1 MENSGPHLE
10 LSTKS
15 DLITVVKQKRHQS
28 GTVTKIR
35 SFSKSAND
43 KSKTIN
49 IKVLQN
55 SKDLRELST
64 QSATKALDFSLHRSN
79 HKDVHVANVV
89 FPTSGTNC
97 LKHKSVPG
105 KGHRSRD
112 QEEVH
117 SPTRHRPSPS
127 PHSTKPKATRPSK
140 TPQVN
145 KPKGDSTTT
154 RIAADRKTGQSCQT
168 KDVRNKSRQIE
179 KSDKDST
186 VKKDAKAKLHENS
199 RKKPSKP
206 PQFPTE
212 DDVNSTAKTLKA
224 RGYILEGRP
233 DIKQDCKLG
242 EGTYAKVR
250 RAYSYN
256 ERCRV
261 AIKIVS
267 RSRLNARFQQKFL
280 PRELKIV
287 RTMRHPHIIELL
299 EMFES
304 NGVIFL
310 IMELARHGDLLEYV
324 QKKNALRDSEART
337 VFSQILSAIEHL
349 HLHGVFHRDLKCEN
363 ILLDWGPT
371 GIMAKLTDF
380 GFAREWCEAFK
391 PCSTFCG
398 SAAYASPE
406 VLQAIPYDPHW
417 ADIWSLGVVLY
428 IMITGRMPFDDS
440 NIREALEDMHNN
452 RLKFTRRRLICI
464 EVQRLLCAILT
475 YDPRQRPGVKEI
487 RDSPWMRGR
496 STMAKPSPR
505 ISSSVGGV

>member
-1 MENSGPHLE
+1 MLKPNC
-10 LSTKS
+10 TR
-15 DLITVVKQKRHQS
+15 TV
-28 GTVTKIR
+28 
-35 SFSKSAND
+35 
-43 KSKTIN
+43 
-49 IKVLQN
+49 QN
-55 SKDLRELST
+55 R
-64 QSATKALDFSLHRSN
+64 
-79 HKDVHVANVV
+79 
-89 FPTSGTNC
+89 
-97 LKHKSVPG
+97 
-105 KGHRSRD
+105 
-112 QEEVH
+112 
-117 SPTRHRPSPS
+117 
-127 PHSTKPKATRPSK
+127 
-140 TPQVN
+140 
-145 KPKGDSTTT
+145 
-154 RIAADRKTGQSCQT
+154 
-168 KDVRNKSRQIE
+168 
-179 KSDKDST
+179 
-186 VKKDAKAKLHENS
+186 
-199 RKKPSKP
+199 

-224 RGYILEGRP
+224 HGYILEGRP

-267 RSRLNARFQQKFL
+267 RSRLNAQAQQKFL

-299 EMFES
+299 RCSKATES
-304 NGVIFL
+304 SSSSWSW
-310 IMELARHGDLLEYV
+310 LAWDLLEYV
-324 QKKNALRDSEART
+324 QKKNALWDSEART
-337 VFSQILSAIEHL
+337 APQSDLISHRASSFAWC
-349 HLHGVFHRDLKCEN
+349 HRDLKCEN

-380 GFAREWCEAFK
+380 GFKREWCEALNPARLSVAVLHMLHQRFFK
-391 PCSTFCG
+391 QFLIRTGQTSGAWGLC
-398 SAAYASPE
+398 
-406 VLQAIPYDPHW
+406 
-417 ADIWSLGVVLY
+417 LY
-428 IMITGRMPFDDS
+428 HGRMPFDDS

-464 EVQRLLCAILT
+464 EVQRLLRAILT

>member
-1 MENSGPHLE
+1 M
-10 LSTKS
+10 
-15 DLITVVKQKRHQS
+15 V
-28 GTVTKIR
+28 
-35 SFSKSAND
+35 
-43 KSKTIN
+43 
-49 IKVLQN
+49 
-55 SKDLRELST
+55 
-64 QSATKALDFSLHRSN
+64 ALDIIN
-79 HKDVHVANVV
+79 HLFN
-89 FPTSGTNC
+89 FLIG
-97 LKHKSVPG
+97 
-105 KGHRSRD
+105 
-112 QEEVH
+112 
-117 SPTRHRPSPS
+117 
-127 PHSTKPKATRPSK
+127 
-140 TPQVN
+140 
-145 KPKGDSTTT
+145 
-154 RIAADRKTGQSCQT
+154 
-168 KDVRNKSRQIE
+168 
-179 KSDKDST
+179 
-186 VKKDAKAKLHENS
+186 
-199 RKKPSKP
+199 
-206 PQFPTE
+206 
-212 DDVNSTAKTLKA
+212 
-224 RGYILEGRP
+224 
-233 DIKQDCKLG
+233 KLG

-428 IMITGRMPFDDS
+428 IMVRFFFITGRMPFDDS

-452 RLKFTRRRLICI
+452 RLNFTRRRLISI
-464 EVQRLLCAILT
+464 EVQRLLRAILT
-475 YDPRQRPGVKEI
+475 YDPRQRPGVQEI

-496 STMAKPSPR
+496 CTMAKPSPR